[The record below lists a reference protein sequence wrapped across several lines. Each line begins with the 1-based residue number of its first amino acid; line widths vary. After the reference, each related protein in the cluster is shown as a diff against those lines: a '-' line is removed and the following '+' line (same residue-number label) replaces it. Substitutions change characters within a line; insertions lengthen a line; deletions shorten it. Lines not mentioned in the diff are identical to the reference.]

1 MGGTV
6 QPLASQQNVV
16 SRVCRR
22 RPRGRGRWGRID
34 RLTDRLIALGHLSHA
49 CYETSRLHEGIRLMM
64 IHVVSDTTPAGLEA
78 GIRPAGIRAEF
89 LDFRDRSRGSLSPNE
104 VRREIARGRFVW
116 IDVDVAILEG
126 GLIDAVFPPQV
137 CPGVDFDR
145 LVHEQCQHCSPAAAG
160 LRRTDRLLQLTFLGG
175 TACGPD
181 DPCERLDVVIGEGFL
196 VTVHRGPNGVLEAV
210 RRDYVHDFEQ
220 HAATPSFLLYE
231 ICNEQVEQFLAVQ
244 ARLED
249 EVEATRR
256 DLANDVD
263 QEAFAAVASASAK
276 LITLRRRVLPV
287 RRALDELTSR
297 KTTLVSE
304 ATLSFLGGM
313 IDTLERLLS
322 DIAADREILETALNL
337 SLTVMSHH
345 TNQTMNR
352 LAVVSTIFLPL
363 SFICGIYGM
372 NFEGMPEVDWANG
385 YLYFWGLCGCITAG
399 LVVLLR
405 RARLL

>member
-1 MGGTV
+1 MMI
-6 QPLASQQNVV
+6 QVV
-16 SRVCRR
+16 S
-22 RPRGRGRWGRID
+22 PP
-34 RLTDRLIALGHLSHA
+34 LPA
-49 CYETSRLHEGIRLMM
+49 SREA
-64 IHVVSDTTPAGLEA
+64 SADAG
-78 GIRPAGIRAEF
+78 GCPQGIRAEF
-89 LDFRDRSRGSLSPNE
+89 LDFRDRSRGTLQPA
-104 VRREIARGRFVW
+104 EIPAEIDRGRFVW
-116 IDVDVAILEG
+116 IDVDAAELDG
-126 GLIDAVFPPQV
+126 GHLSEAFPPHV
-137 CPGVDFDR
+137 CPAVDFR
-145 LVHEQCQHCSPAAAG
+145 HLVAEHAKPCAPAAAG

-175 TACGPD
+175 ATCGPD

-196 VTVHRGPNGVLEAV
+196 VTVHRGPNGVLDAV

-244 ARLED
+244 TRLEE
-249 EVEATRR
+249 EVEDTRR
-256 DLANDVD
+256 ALAGEID
-263 QEAFAAVASASAK
+263 QAAFVAVAAVSAK
-276 LITLRRRVLPV
+276 LLTLRRRVLPV

-304 ATLSFLGGM
+304 ATLTFLGGM

-337 SLTVMSHH
+337 SLTVMSHR

-363 SFICGIYGM
+363 TFICGIYGM
-372 NFEGMPEVDWANG
+372 NFEGMPEVDWAHG
-385 YLYFWGLCGCITAG
+385 YIYFWGLSACITAG
-399 LVVLLR
+399 LVVFLR